1 MTPDESRMHKMTW
14 RGVLPLLLDA
24 IAHGGPE
31 VRKLAAAELRTM
43 ADAADRWNALY
54 PIKPTEH

>member
-1 MTPDESRMHKMTW
+1 MTPDERRVQEMTW

-24 IAHGGPE
+24 IAHGGPP
-31 VRKLAAAELRTM
+31 VRKLATAELLTM
-43 ADAADRWNALY
+43 AEAADRWNALY